1 METIEQILR
10 ESKQFD
16 DVRALLGDT
25 YNNLETNAEA
35 TNLAIVLTECLSAI
49 VASVEHPMPI
59 QMSVAVAIGLI
70 PPEAALSAA
79 MDVRGSSH
87 AVSATRH

>member
-16 DVRALLGDT
+16 DVRELLGNTFNELDT
-25 YNNLETNAEA
+25 QAEA
-35 TNLAIVLTECLSAI
+35 LILTIILAECLSAI
-49 VASVEHPMPI
+49 VASVEHPMPLR
-59 QMSVAVAIGLI
+59 MSVAVAIGLI

-79 MDVRGSSH
+79 MDVRGSNH